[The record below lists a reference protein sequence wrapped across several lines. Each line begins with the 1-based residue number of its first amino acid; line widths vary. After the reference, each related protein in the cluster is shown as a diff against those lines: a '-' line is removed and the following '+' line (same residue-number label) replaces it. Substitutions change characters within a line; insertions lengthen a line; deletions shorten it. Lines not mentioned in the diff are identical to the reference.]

1 MIDLLLDPRVIDLV
15 TKSVLGENS
24 DRYTHAKTEILNRE
38 SYHILYLPQSSAQVE
53 SFAIILGIERDVTE
67 ESMKR
72 SIDFCLQVNQIYNI
86 EPILALLCTD
96 KISLS
101 VKNLLSTNLEN
112 PQWQQLRDIFW
123 AEKCFFIFKNPTEN
137 NFVEDE
143 QYFDPLV
150 ALTWYLA
157 SNSKEQN
164 WKLRNKTDPT
174 IQLLNTISESIGSER
189 L

>member
-15 TKSVLGENS
+15 TKSVLGENGN
-24 DRYTHAKTEILNRE
+24 RYEHAMTEIRGRE
-38 SYHILYLPQSSAQVE
+38 SCHILYLPQSSTQVE
-53 SFAIILGIERDVTE
+53 SFAIVLGIEMNVTG

-72 SIDFCLQVNQIYNI
+72 SIDFCLQVNQRFNI
-86 EPILALLCTD
+86 EPIFVLLCTD

-112 PQWQQLRDIFW
+112 PHWQQLRNSFW
-123 AEKCFFIFKNPTEN
+123 AERCLFIFKNSIEN
-137 NFVEDE
+137 NSIKDE

-157 SNSKEQN
+157 SDSREQN
-164 WKLRNKTDPT
+164 WKLKNKTDPT